1 MRPCDARV
9 RTVHYSV
16 TSRRQRWIVWRPD
29 QAATHQGAPPCLPRR
44 LPTALHRAVLAIPGF
59 VLLTA
64 FVLGAVMVLNAATAS
79 RATAAGS
86 RTANLHLTLLATK
99 PGTDIGP
106 ASSTTNGTLP
116 AHAKV
121 TVTIVNQDLG
131 DTPNV
136 ASRSG

>member
-1 MRPCDARV
+1 MSA
-9 RTVHYSV
+9 
-16 TSRRQRWIVWRPD
+16 TSP
-29 QAATHQGAPPCLPRR
+29 ANSSSS
-44 LPTALHRAVLAIPGF
+44 RAVLAIPGF
-59 VLLTA
+59 ALLTA

-86 RTANLHLTLLATK
+86 RTANLHLTILATK